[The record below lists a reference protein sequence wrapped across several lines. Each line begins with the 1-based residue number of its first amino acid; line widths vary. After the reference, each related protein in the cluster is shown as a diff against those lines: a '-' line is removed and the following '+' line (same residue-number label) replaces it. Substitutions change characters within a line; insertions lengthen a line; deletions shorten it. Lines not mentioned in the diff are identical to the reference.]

1 MVRTPGY
8 IMTMVM
14 SAAMVLSV
22 ACSSSEETDLLPEE
36 IEQHTSTKALRVGVV
51 PIEECLPVTVAQ
63 HLGLLDSLHADVLV
77 KRYDALSECKA
88 AKEKGEIDV
97 MVEDS
102 TIAFTFLTSKKSRIH
117 RISQLS
123 DKVIAA
129 DGDGYSTKLA
139 YVAIDSLLKQKRH
152 VFVIRVEDLSVRTRM
167 LMTGNV
173 DAALLPEPWATMAK
187 KAGAYEVE
195 GQRSKVKGL
204 RPEGL
209 SKKFREALRVA
220 SDSID
225 RYGKEN
231 YAYTLDK

>member
-8 IMTMVM
+8 IMTVVM

-139 YVAIDSLLKQKRH
+139 YEAIDSLLKQKRH

-195 GQRSKVKGL
+195 GQRSKVKG
-204 RPEGL
+204 RRSEGL

>member
-1 MVRTPGY
+1 
-8 IMTMVM
+8 MVM

-204 RPEGL
+204 RAEGL